1 MKIEMIGYNDTKANA
16 IYGAIRL
23 MNIVIISFIISLF
36 FLIPTFVF
44 HIYELLYIFIFPVFM
59 IILTILQ
66 YFLNSSDKAYL
77 KNTKTKHN
85 FCLDNGIFY
94 KDEKEIRNKDGIRIY
109 KFKHFLFL
117 ELKKSYYRIMDSD
130 YLTGS
135 REELLSHIR
144 FKKGHYISFVLPPK
158 SDQEIINLLFSRV
171 NLDGKERLFYSKDKT
186 KIIYIYKNIAGSY
199 SIGEERLFIADEEE
213 RRYLHEYGWWE
224 PSWGSGFVSFY
235 GTVEEAFRDIE
246 TDIRDYIE
254 LK

>member
-1 MKIEMIGYNDTKANA
+1 
-16 IYGAIRL
+16 
-23 MNIVIISFIISLF
+23 
-36 FLIPTFVF
+36 
-44 HIYELLYIFIFPVFM
+44 
-59 IILTILQ
+59 
-66 YFLNSSDKAYL
+66 
-77 KNTKTKHN
+77 
-85 FCLDNGIFY
+85 
-94 KDEKEIRNKDGIRIY
+94 
-109 KFKHFLFL
+109 
-117 ELKKSYYRIMDSD
+117 MDSD

-158 SDQEIINLLFSRV
+158 PDQEIIDLLFNRV

-199 SIGEERLFIADEEE
+199 SIGEERLCIADEEE

-224 PSWGSGFVSFY
+224 PSWGSGLASFY